1 MANRPPPAEDTIG
14 TIVGVQAGCVVVRLG
29 TGEEILC
36 RSVKR
41 LHRPLGFFTVP
52 FGRRAKISYT
62 RGADKTPLLVEVLK
76 D

>member
-1 MANRPPPAEDTIG
+1 MTTTPPHVEDTIG
-14 TIVGVQAGCVVVRLG
+14 TIVGVQSRCVVVKLG
-29 TGEEILC
+29 TGEEVLC

-52 FGRRAKISYT
+52 YGRRAKISYT
-62 RGADKTPLLVEVLK
+62 KGTDRMPLLVEVLE